1 MAKATTAVA
10 AEQPVES
17 AGTPLTLTEFCM
29 RLSER
34 EPRVA
39 LIGAFE
45 AAEKKAG
52 RVKDTDSAYQSRYD
66 AFVNKP
72 A

>member
-1 MAKATTAVA
+1 MAKTPAVA
-10 AEQPVES
+10 AKPVES

-34 EPRVA
+34 ERRVA
-39 LIGAFE
+39 LIGGFE
-45 AAEKKAG
+45 ASEKRAG
-52 RVKDTDSAYQSRYD
+52 RVKDTESAYHARYVE
-66 AFVNKP
+66 FTNKP